1 MPFDTKDTEVYRRN
15 EKAGGKILTPEDR
28 LKLLEVRLFAIILD
42 SDCS

>member
-15 EKAGGKILTPEDR
+15 EKAGGKILTPEER

-42 SDCS
+42 SDRS